1 MPRLPLS
8 NTNPDASTTAATE
21 STDATDATESTDTTD
36 ATDATDV
43 IGATDAVEVTAIASR
58 IRFDLTTVRLFIAT
72 AELGGITHAAHSLFL
87 VPAAASRRIRELE
100 AQLGLPLFDRL
111 PHGMALTDAGRAML
125 AHARSVLH
133 AVDRMQDDAAAFLHG
148 NRGVVRIAACT
159 SAVMQFL
166 PSQIAACHIAHPG
179 IRIDLQELNSQG
191 VIQAIKRGVVDV
203 GIYEASFGSLTLP
216 TTVFREDR
224 LVAVVRSGSPLANRD
239 EVGIA
244 ELLNFDIIGLTE
256 GSSISVTL
264 GKLAAE
270 RHRSLSMRIRVGSF
284 DSMIAMVAAGIGV
297 GVMPEGI
304 ATTLAKAP
312 ALVQVAIV
320 EPWAHRRFLMCRQSD
335 TDLSGAAQ
343 TIFDFLGA

>member
-8 NTNPDASTTAATE
+8 DTDNHTGTTG
-21 STDATDATESTDTTD
+21 TTD
-36 ATDATDV
+36 V
-43 IGATDAVEVTAIASR
+43 SSR

-133 AVDRMQDDAAAFLHG
+133 SVERMQDDATAFLHG

-166 PSQIAACHIAHPG
+166 PQQIAACHVAHPG

-191 VIQAIKRGVVDV
+191 VIQAIKRGVVDL
-203 GIYEASFGSLTLP
+203 GIYEASFGPLTLP
-216 TTVFREDR
+216 STVFREDR
-224 LVAVVRSGSPLANRD
+224 LVAVVRSGTPLAGRD
-239 EVGIA
+239 EVGIG

-256 GSSISVTL
+256 GASISVTL

-270 RHRSLSMRIRVGSF
+270 RHRALSMRIRVGSF

-312 ALVQVAIV
+312 ALIQVAIV
-320 EPWAHRRFLMCRQSD
+320 EPWAQRRFLMSRQMD
-335 TDLSGAAQ
+335 TDLSGAAR